1 MSDFDVIVV
10 GAGLA
15 GNTAAYLLAKAGLG
29 VLVIERSE
37 TIGGKNVTG
46 GRLYSHSLE
55 RIFPDFAKEAPLGRR
70 ITKERI
76 SMLTAD
82 SATTV
87 EYAAEKLG
95 EQGKATYAVLRAEF
109 DPWLAGKAEEAG
121 AEYVTGIRV
130 DEVLVKDG
138 KVCGVIAGG
147 DEMTADV
154 VLLADGVNSLLAQQ
168 LGMKKEL
175 EPSQVAVGVK
185 EVIKLGKQ
193 KINDRF
199 GVSDEDGM
207 AWLFAGDTTGG
218 SIGGGF
224 LYTNQDSV
232 SLGIVTTISEIGR
245 NDIAPRDM
253 IERLKNHPVVQP
265 IIKDGEVVE
274 YAAHLVTEGGYDMI
288 PTLYRDNVLVAG
300 DAAALV
306 MNLGFTIRG
315 MDLCIESGR
324 LAAETIIKAKEA
336 GDFSSKT
343 LSQYKTALDNSFV
356 MKDMLHFRKMPK
368 FIENHRIFTQY
379 PAMADKIMSDLFIMY
394 GQEPVKFKKKALAA
408 VKDVGLMNLLK
419 DGMSAMGAM

>member
-29 VLVIERSE
+29 VLVIERGE
-37 TIGGKNVTG
+37 TIGSKNVTG
-46 GRLYSHSLE
+46 GRMYSHSLE
-55 RIFPDFAKEAPLGRR
+55 KIFPDFAKEAPVGRR

-95 EQGKATYAVLRAEF
+95 EQGKATYSILRAEF

-121 AEYVTGIRV
+121 AEYVTGVRV
-130 DEVLVKDG
+130 DEILVQDG
-138 KVCGVIAGG
+138 KVTGVIAGG

-185 EVIKLGKQ
+185 EVIKLGEQ
-193 KINDRF
+193 KINERF
-199 GVSDEDGM
+199 GVSNGDGV

-224 LYTNQDSV
+224 LYTNKDSL
-232 SLGIVTTISEIGR
+232 SLGIVTTIAEIGR

-253 IERLKNHPVVQP
+253 VERLKEHPVVKP
-265 IIKDGEVVE
+265 LIKDGEMIE

-300 DAAALV
+300 DAAAFV

-336 GDFSSKT
+336 GDFSAKT
-343 LSQYKTALDNSFV
+343 LSQYKTALDNSFI

-379 PAMADKIMSDLFIMY
+379 PALADKIMSDLFIMY
-394 GQEPVKFKKKALAA
+394 GQEPVKFKKKAMAA
-408 VKDVGLMNLLK
+408 VKDVGIMNLLK

>member
-29 VLVIERSE
+29 VLVIERGE
-37 TIGGKNVTG
+37 TIGSKNVTG
-46 GRLYSHSLE
+46 GRMYSHSLE
-55 RIFPDFAKEAPLGRR
+55 KIFPDFAKEAPVGRR

-95 EQGKATYAVLRAEF
+95 EQGKATYSILRAEF

-121 AEYVTGIRV
+121 AEYVTGVRV
-130 DEVLVKDG
+130 DEILVQDG
-138 KVCGVIAGG
+138 KVTGVIAGG

-175 EPSQVAVGVK
+175 EPSQVAVGVQ
-185 EVIKLGKQ
+185 EVIKLGEQ
-193 KINDRF
+193 KINERF
-199 GVSDEDGM
+199 GVSNGDGV

-224 LYTNQDSV
+224 LYTNKDSL
-232 SLGIVTTISEIGR
+232 SLGIVTTIAEIGR

-253 IERLKNHPVVQP
+253 VERLKEHPVVKP
-265 IIKDGEVVE
+265 LIKDGEMIE

-300 DAAALV
+300 DAAAFV

-336 GDFSSKT
+336 GDFSAKT
-343 LSQYKTALDNSFV
+343 LSQYKTALDNSFI

-379 PAMADKIMSDLFIMY
+379 PALADKIMSDLFIMY
-394 GQEPVKFKKKALAA
+394 GQEPVKFKKKAMAA
-408 VKDVGLMNLLK
+408 VKDVGIMNLLK

>member
-46 GRLYSHSLE
+46 GRMYSHSLE

-70 ITKERI
+70 IIKERI
-76 SMLTAD
+76 SMLTED
-82 SATTV
+82 SATTF

-95 EQGKATYAVLRAEF
+95 EQGKATYSILRAEF

-121 AEYVTGIRV
+121 AEYAAGIRV

-138 KVCGVIAGG
+138 KVCGVVAGG

-185 EVIKLGKQ
+185 EVIKLGEQ
-193 KINDRF
+193 KINERF
-199 GVSDEDGM
+199 GVSDGDGV

-224 LYTNQDSV
+224 IYTNKDSL
-232 SLGIVTTISEIGR
+232 SLGIVTTIAEIGR

-253 IERLKNHPVVQP
+253 VERLKEHPVVKP
-265 IIKDGEVVE
+265 LIKDGEMVE

-336 GDFSSKT
+336 GDYSAKT
-343 LSQYKTALDNSFV
+343 LSQYKTALDNSFI
-356 MKDMLHFRKMPK
+356 MKDMMHFRKMPK
-368 FIENHRIFTQY
+368 FIENHRIFNEY
-379 PAMADKIMSDLFIMY
+379 PKLTDRIMSDLFIMY
-394 GQEPVKFKKKALAA
+394 GQEPVKFKKKAMAA
-408 VKDVGLMNLLK
+408 VKEVGLMNLLK
-419 DGMSAMGAM
+419 DGLSAMGAM

>member
-46 GRLYSHSLE
+46 GRMYSHSLE
-55 RIFPDFAKEAPLGRR
+55 KIFPDFAKEAPLGRR

-121 AEYVTGIRV
+121 AEYVKGIRV

-138 KVCGVIAGG
+138 KVCGVKAGEE
-147 DEMTADV
+147 EMTADV

-274 YAAHLVTEGGYDMI
+274 YSAHLVTEGGYDMI

-394 GQEPVKFKKKALAA
+394 GQEPVKFKKKAMAA

-419 DGMSAMGAM
+419 DGISAMGAM

>member
-46 GRLYSHSLE
+46 GRMYSHSLE
-55 RIFPDFAKEAPLGRR
+55 KIFPDFAKEAPLGRR

-121 AEYVTGIRV
+121 ADYVTGIRV

-274 YAAHLVTEGGYDMI
+274 YSAHLVTEGGYDMI

>member
-274 YAAHLVTEGGYDMI
+274 YSAHLVTEGGYDMI

>member
-46 GRLYSHSLE
+46 GRMYSHSLE
-55 RIFPDFAKEAPLGRR
+55 KIFPDFAKEAPLGRR

-274 YAAHLVTEGGYDMI
+274 YSAHLVTEGGYDMI

-324 LAAETIIKAKEA
+324 LAAETIITAKEA

>member
-29 VLVIERSE
+29 VLVIERGE
-37 TIGGKNVTG
+37 TIGSKNVTG
-46 GRLYSHSLE
+46 GRMYSHSLE
-55 RIFPDFAKEAPLGRR
+55 KIFPDFAKEAPVGRR

-95 EQGKATYAVLRAEF
+95 EQGKATYSILRAEF

-121 AEYVTGIRV
+121 AEYVTGVRV
-130 DEVLVKDG
+130 DEILVQDG
-138 KVCGVIAGG
+138 KVTGVIAGG

-175 EPSQVAVGVK
+175 EPSQVAVGVN
-185 EVIKLGKQ
+185 EVIKLGEQ
-193 KINDRF
+193 KINERF
-199 GVSDEDGM
+199 GVSNGDGV

-224 LYTNQDSV
+224 LYTNKDSL
-232 SLGIVTTISEIGR
+232 SLGIVTTIAEIGR

-253 IERLKNHPVVQP
+253 VERLKEHPVVKP
-265 IIKDGEVVE
+265 LIKDGEMIE

-300 DAAALV
+300 DAAAFV

-336 GDFSSKT
+336 GDYSAKT
-343 LSQYKTALDNSFV
+343 LSQYKTALDNSFI

-379 PAMADKIMSDLFIMY
+379 PALADKIMSDLFIMY
-394 GQEPVKFKKKALAA
+394 GQEPVKFKKKAMAA
-408 VKDVGLMNLLK
+408 VKDVGIMNLLK

>member
-46 GRLYSHSLE
+46 GRMYSHSLE
-55 RIFPDFAKEAPLGRR
+55 KIFPDFAKEAPLGRR

-253 IERLKNHPVVQP
+253 IERPKNHPVVQP

-274 YAAHLVTEGGYDMI
+274 YSAHLVTEGGYDMI

>member
-29 VLVIERSE
+29 VLVIERGE
-37 TIGGKNVTG
+37 TIGSKNVTG
-46 GRLYSHSLE
+46 GRMYSHSLE
-55 RIFPDFAKEAPLGRR
+55 KIFPDFAKEAPVGRR

-95 EQGKATYAVLRAEF
+95 EQGKATYSILRAEF

-121 AEYVTGIRV
+121 AEYVTGVRV
-130 DEVLVKDG
+130 DEILVQDG
-138 KVCGVIAGG
+138 KVTGVIAGG

-185 EVIKLGKQ
+185 EVIKLGEQ
-193 KINDRF
+193 KINERF
-199 GVSDEDGM
+199 GVSNGDGV

-224 LYTNQDSV
+224 LYTNKDSL
-232 SLGIVTTISEIGR
+232 SLGIVTTIAEIGR

-253 IERLKNHPVVQP
+253 VERLKEHPVVKP
-265 IIKDGEVVE
+265 LIKDGEMIE
-274 YAAHLVTEGGYDMI
+274 YAAHLVTEGGYDII

-300 DAAALV
+300 DAAAFV

-336 GDFSSKT
+336 GDFSAKT
-343 LSQYKTALDNSFV
+343 LSQYKTALDNSFI

-379 PAMADKIMSDLFIMY
+379 PALADKIMSDLFIMY
-394 GQEPVKFKKKALAA
+394 GQEPVKFKKKAMAA
-408 VKDVGLMNLLK
+408 VKDVGIMNLLK

>member
-29 VLVIERSE
+29 VLVIERGE
-37 TIGGKNVTG
+37 TIGSKNVTG
-46 GRLYSHSLE
+46 GRMYSHSLE
-55 RIFPDFAKEAPLGRR
+55 KIFPDFAKEAPVGRR

-95 EQGKATYAVLRAEF
+95 EQGKATYSILRAEF

-121 AEYVTGIRV
+121 AEYVTGVRV
-130 DEVLVKDG
+130 DEILVQDG
-138 KVCGVIAGG
+138 KVTGVIAGG

-185 EVIKLGKQ
+185 EVIKLGEQ
-193 KINDRF
+193 KINERF
-199 GVSDEDGM
+199 GVSNGDGV

-224 LYTNQDSV
+224 LYTNKDSL
-232 SLGIVTTISEIGR
+232 SLGIVTTIAEIGR

-253 IERLKNHPVVQP
+253 VERLKEHPVVKP
-265 IIKDGEVVE
+265 LIKDGEMIE

-300 DAAALV
+300 DAAAFV

-336 GDFSSKT
+336 GDFSAKT
-343 LSQYKTALDNSFV
+343 LSQYKTALDNSFI

-368 FIENHRIFTQY
+368 FVENHRIFTQY
-379 PAMADKIMSDLFIMY
+379 PALADKIMSDLFIMY
-394 GQEPVKFKKKALAA
+394 GQEPVKFKKKAMAA
-408 VKDVGLMNLLK
+408 VKDVGIMNLLK